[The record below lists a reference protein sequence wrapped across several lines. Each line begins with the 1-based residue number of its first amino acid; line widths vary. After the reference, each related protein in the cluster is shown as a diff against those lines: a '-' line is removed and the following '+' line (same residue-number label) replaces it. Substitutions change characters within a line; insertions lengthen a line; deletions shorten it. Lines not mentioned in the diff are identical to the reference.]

1 MYAVI
6 QTGGKQYR
14 VEEGERL
21 AVERLGSAGEVEL
34 APVLVVDGDRV
45 LATPKQLEAAR
56 VSARVVSDARGPK
69 IMGFTYRPKTN
80 NRRRW
85 GHRQRYSLIEITAI
99 SAGGARRAAPAKE
112 PARDTPE
119 KAPAAKKTPAKKA
132 GGTKKTQSSGPA
144 TKKSPGKKAPAKK
157 RPPKKA

>member
-6 QTGGKQYR
+6 KSGGKQYR

-21 AVERLGSAGEVEL
+21 AVERLGGSGEVEL
-34 APVLVVDGDRV
+34 SPVLVVDGDRV
-45 LATPKQLEAAR
+45 LATPKELEAAR
-56 VSARVVSDARGPK
+56 VSARVVDDARGPK
-69 IMGFTYRPKTN
+69 ITGFTYKPKTN

-99 SAGGARRAAPAKE
+99 SAGGAARKAPAAEK
-112 PARDTPE
+112 AAGK
-119 KAPAAKKTPAKKA
+119 KAPAAKK
-132 GGTKKTQSSGPA
+132 
-144 TKKSPGKKAPAKK
+144 SPTTKKAPAKK